1 VRTGNLLLA
10 INAGILGGALF
21 FTTLYLQVTL
31 GYSALAVGAAF
42 APITLVILMLSPH
55 VGARVA
61 TVGVRPLLT
70 AGFAC
75 SAVGMGFLGRLPQDG
90 TYLLDVLPGLALIA
104 TGSAFSY
111 APTFVVGTSGVADDH
126 HGVAS
131 GLLNASQELGAALG
145 LTVLAT
151 IAASTPSA
159 TGAGHHV
166 ALGVAAGVMIA
177 ALAVIRRLPAAP
189 PHRPLPSPTPYSVGV
204 SISDGVA
211 SLA

>member
-1 VRTGNLLLA
+1 MILTLTRVADGTSLTSVIVNAQLAGLLLAGFARNETRHPEPLIDRRLLRTPHVGTGNLLLA

-61 TVGVRPLLT
+61 TAGVRPLLT

-75 SAVGMGFLGRLPQDG
+75 SAVGTGLLARLPQDG

-111 APTFVVGTSGVADDH
+111 APTFVVGTSGVAVRDCR
-126 HGVAS
+126 AS
-131 GLLNASQELGAALG
+131 GRCSERDQ
-145 LTVLAT
+145 
-151 IAASTPSA
+151 TP
-159 TGAGHHV
+159 
-166 ALGVAAGVMIA
+166 
-177 ALAVIRRLPAAP
+177 
-189 PHRPLPSPTPYSVGV
+189 GV
-204 SISDGVA
+204 SA
-211 SLA
+211 